1 MAFVMLICLNFYSPD
16 EFDESEDKISNVF
29 SFPFAKGKS
38 TASLKG
44 PRLAM

>member
-1 MAFVMLICLNFYSPD
+1 MTFFSP
-16 EFDESEDKISNVF
+16 EPFDEAEDKLSNVF

-38 TASLKG
+38 AASIKG